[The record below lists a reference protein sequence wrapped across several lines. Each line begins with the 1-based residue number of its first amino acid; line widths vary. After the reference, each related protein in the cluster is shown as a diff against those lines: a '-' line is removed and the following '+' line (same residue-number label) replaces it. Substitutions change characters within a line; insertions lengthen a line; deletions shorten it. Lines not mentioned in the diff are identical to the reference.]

1 MKRASVL
8 GFEKLIQLWQA
19 GCGDV
24 SLCQLLGL
32 ASAATEP
39 YPVRVLKGRF
49 RETWWEVIW
58 PHPGRRGILGRD
70 VEYKYVADSFPDAL
84 RRCPDAAL
92 VLDVNLTG
100 ISAQQIRTLS
110 LRLGEDTEI
119 PPGVRSILRQVLTE
133 ELSLHLVEGDGSG
146 DGEVYVVRPDAF
158 SDD

>member
-1 MKRASVL
+1 M
-8 GFEKLIQLWQA
+8 
-19 GCGDV
+19 
-24 SLCQLLGL
+24 
-32 ASAATEP
+32 
-39 YPVRVLKGRF
+39 
-49 RETWWEVIW
+49 IW

-70 VEYKYVADSFPDAL
+70 VECKYVADSFPDAL